1 MTKNSSTYEL
11 IPLENVV
18 LKHAN
23 AGIALG
29 AEHRFAESLEQ
40 WRLAAQLADA
50 NFEGEDLY
58 YWVRGGYG
66 AALHDVGRHRES
78 IAVSKLVR
86 EWTLS
91 LRQPLA
97 DDGVDCPGVYLW
109 RFMIA
114 RPFQGKGVG
123 KKAIELVVR
132 DLKARGIRE
141 PHTSYGMGEASP
153 EGFYKGLGFVP
164 TGDSHGEEPEV
175 VLKFAA

>member
-1 MTKNSSTYEL
+1 MTENSSTNEL

-29 AEHRFAESLEQ
+29 AEQRFAESLEQ

-50 NFEGEDLY
+50 NLEGEDLY
-58 YWVRGGYG
+58 YWVKGGYG

-97 DDGVDCPGVYLW
+97 S
-109 RFMIA
+109 MTIA
-114 RPFQGKGVG
+114 R
-123 KKAIELVVR
+123 AYLA
-132 DLKARGIRE
+132 L
-141 PHTSYGMGEASP
+141 GEAENAYP
-153 EGFYKGLGFVP
+153 HIQDVHRL
-164 TGDSHGEEPEV
+164 TGDEV
-175 VLKFAA
+175 FNLFERRYEADIRAALAAKA

>member
-1 MTKNSSTYEL
+1 MTENSSTNEL

-29 AEHRFAESLEQ
+29 AEQRFAESLEQ

-50 NFEGEDLY
+50 NLEGEDLY
-58 YWVRGGYG
+58 YWVKGGYG

-97 DDGVDCPGVYLW
+97 S
-109 RFMIA
+109 MTIA
-114 RPFQGKGVG
+114 R
-123 KKAIELVVR
+123 AYLA
-132 DLKARGIRE
+132 L
-141 PHTSYGMGEASP
+141 GEAENAYP
-153 EGFYKGLGFVP
+153 HIQDVHRL
-164 TGDSHGEEPEV
+164 TGDEV
-175 VLKFAA
+175 FNLFERRYEADIRVALAAKA

>member
-1 MTKNSSTYEL
+1 MTQNNSTNEL

-40 WRLAAQLADA
+40 WRLAAQLVDA
-50 NFEGEDLY
+50 NFEGEDLH
-58 YWVRGGYG
+58 YWVKRGYG

-97 DDGVDCPGVYLW
+97 S
-109 RFMIA
+109 MTIA
-114 RPFQGKGVG
+114 R
-123 KKAIELVVR
+123 AYLA
-132 DLKARGIRE
+132 L
-141 PHTSYGMGEASP
+141 GEAEDAYP
-153 EGFYKGLGFVP
+153 HIQDVRRL
-164 TGDSHGEEPEV
+164 TGEEVFNLFERRYDADIRRA
-175 VLKFAA
+175 LAAKA

>member
-1 MTKNSSTYEL
+1 MTENSSTTEM

-58 YWVRGGYG
+58 YWVKGGHG
-66 AALHDVGRHRES
+66 AALCDVGRYRES

-86 EWTLS
+86 AWTLS

-97 DDGVDCPGVYLW
+97 SMTMARAYL
-109 RFMIA
+109 A
-114 RPFQGKGVG
+114 
-123 KKAIELVVR
+123 L
-132 DLKARGIRE
+132 
-141 PHTSYGMGEASP
+141 GEAGNAYP
-153 EGFYKGLGFVP
+153 HIQDVHRL
-164 TGDSHGEEPEV
+164 TGDEVFGLFDTRLISAGRLRQRPKSGRPSHLLERNAEIVGNG
-175 VLKFAA
+175 LHHQAAHGRRR

>member
-1 MTKNSSTYEL
+1 MTESNSTHQL

-18 LKHAN
+18 LEHAN

-29 AEHRFAESLEQ
+29 TQRRFEESLEQ

-58 YWVRGGYG
+58 YWVKSGYG
-66 AALHDVGRHRES
+66 AALHDVGRHRDS

-97 DDGVDCPGVYLW
+97 S
-109 RFMIA
+109 MTIA
-114 RPFQGKGVG
+114 R
-123 KKAIELVVR
+123 
-132 DLKARGIRE
+132 
-141 PHTSYGMGEASP
+141 SYLALGEAENAYP
-153 EGFYKGLGFVP
+153 HIRDVHRLA
-164 TGDSHGEEPEV
+164 GDEV
-175 VLKFAA
+175 FNLFDRRYLADIRRALAAKA